1 MATKANPGKGL
12 SPRRRGN
19 PGPWGAEYQMTTVY
33 PRAGG
38 GTTQDL
44 KFLDHDVGLS
54 PRRRGNLGIGPPP
67 LPRRGSIPAQAGEPY
82 SDRRGG
88 CGGWVYPRAG
98 GETSNMAITA
108 ASPKGLSPRRRGNR
122 REAQADVRRG
132 GSIPAQAG
140 EPSGETSGSGQLTT
154 GVYPRAGGGTGLGR
168 GRLRRPPGLSPRRRG
183 NRVQDRR
190 RDRRNGSIPA
200 QAGEPGARVGW
211 MLKSRVYPRAG
222 GGTPNYLQSI
232 SRNLGLSPRRRG
244 NHISAFEPA
253 QTPGS
258 IPAQAGEPLS
268 GSLLSIQIMVYPRAG
283 GGTGLVLGDA
293 PALQGLS
300 PRRRGN
306 RP

>member
-140 EPSGETSGSGQLTT
+140 EPWACSWWRASC
-154 GVYPRAGGGTGLGR
+154 GVYPRAGGGTASPTPGSPR
-168 GRLRRPPGLSPRRRG
+168 SWGLSPRRRG
-183 NRVQDRR
+183 NLSIFG
-190 RDRRNGSIPA
+190 GS
-200 QAGEPGARVGW
+200 
-211 MLKSRVYPRAG
+211 
-222 GGTPNYLQSI
+222 
-232 SRNLGLSPRRRG
+232 GLR
-244 NHISAFEPA
+244 
-253 QTPGS
+253 PGS
-258 IPAQAGEPLS
+258 IPAQAGEPSLS
-268 GSLLSIQIMVYPRAG
+268 GPFCTR
-283 GGTGLVLGDA
+283 
-293 PALQGLS
+293 
-300 PRRRGN
+300 
-306 RP
+306 